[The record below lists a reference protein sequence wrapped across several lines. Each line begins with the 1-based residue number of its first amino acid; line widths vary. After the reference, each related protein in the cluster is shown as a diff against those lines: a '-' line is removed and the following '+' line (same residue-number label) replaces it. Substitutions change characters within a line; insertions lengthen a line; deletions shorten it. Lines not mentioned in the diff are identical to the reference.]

1 MINKILLMLGS
12 AITLLL
18 PIQGLLILTF
28 IMLLIDTIYAIYC
41 SVKIKGLK
49 SFRSALLRKGVSVK
63 VFLYMGSIIIM
74 FSIDTMI
81 FGGSLF
87 GIKMLLAKSIAMV
100 WVYNEAKSL
109 DENSQSMGNRPFIQ
123 IAKEALGF
131 FKAAKKEFDD
141 TGIKKEED
149 K

>member
-1 MINKILLMLGS
+1 MINKILLMLAS

-18 PIQGLLILTF
+18 PIKGLLILTF

-41 SVKIKGLK
+41 SVKRKGLK
-49 SFRSALLRKGVSVK
+49 SFKSALLRKGVSAK

-74 FSIDTMI
+74 YSIDTMV
-81 FGGSLF
+81 FGGMLF

-100 WVYNEAKSL
+100 WVFVEAKSL
-109 DENSQSMGNRPFIQ
+109 DENSQLMGNRPFVQ
-123 IAKEALGF
+123 IAREALGF
-131 FKAAKKEFDD
+131 FKA
-141 TGIKKEED
+141 IKKEAEEAGLKED